1 MSQRERILQY
11 MHENGSITCA
21 DAYND
26 LGCMRLPARINEIKD
41 SGVKVIKTMERGQN
55 RFGEPTRYARY
66 RLA

>member
-11 MHENGSITCA
+11 MHENGSITSA

-26 LGCMRLPARINEIKD
+26 LGCMRLPARISEIKD

-66 RLA
+66 RLG